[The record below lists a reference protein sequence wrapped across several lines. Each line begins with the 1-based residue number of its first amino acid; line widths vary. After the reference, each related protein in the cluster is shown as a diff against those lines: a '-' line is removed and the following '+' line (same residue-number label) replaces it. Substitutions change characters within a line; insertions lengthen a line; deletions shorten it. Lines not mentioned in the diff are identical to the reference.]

1 MTLKNPRHALKIVQK
16 SKKMYVTTFSAS
28 ELDAICEAPKLTEK
42 DLKKDSKY
50 QRELGNQKVAKIEKW
65 WDEAGT
71 FLPNSI
77 IIQFMDKKY
86 LDVNFPDDAQ
96 SGTVKITDDSGK
108 KIANLLD
115 GQHRVVG
122 CSRSHSKRDEPL
134 LTTIVSA
141 DFSKEQVGKMFIEM
155 NNEATKLGP
164 IHIMHLQARYGM
176 KPFVNEGKYAY
187 DLMYK
192 LWEESGTN
200 PLYSKG
206 KGTNSI
212 IRILDKKHGRISAVT
227 LAKELTKIYSN
238 HGTSMQKNT
247 SKDFVQFST
256 FLDVFTNYWSSDW
269 ANIQSALNNTDLF
282 SQMIVPLYTALI
294 ERARNF
300 VLPGTPNP
308 MWPEKKAWEDAI
320 KCNVEYTDSS
330 NKVKTCDFKDYI
342 SWSSDIF
349 NQFKNDR
356 THPQIAKLLSEKIT
370 SSAGKKALDFT
381 DLKTA
386 SHGYDNFSEY
396 LRTYEPDDFDFYVI
410 DSSGVK
416 MPLASPISSS
426 LGTKSVYLKWNK
438 SSLTKDKAFIKIEH
452 NGKIVRQGEFT
463 SNTNH
468 DMFHG
473 QIIRGWKGF
482 KSGQKYE
489 ISATQFCAN
498 GNQTTKMI
506 NISFS

>member
-1 MTLKNPRHALKIVQK
+1 MTLKKARHALKIIQK

-28 ELDAICEAPKLTEK
+28 ELEAICEAPKLTEK
-42 DLKKDSKY
+42 DIKKPSKY
-50 QRELGNQKVAKIEKW
+50 QRELGKQKVSKIEKW
-65 WDEAGT
+65 WDDGGT
-71 FLPNSI
+71 FLPNSV
-77 IIQFMDKKY
+77 IIQFKDKEY

-122 CSRSHSKRDEPL
+122 CSRSLTKKDEPL
-134 LTTIVSA
+134 LTTIVSS
-141 DFSKEQVGKMFIEM
+141 DFNKQQVGKMFIEM

-176 KPFVNEGKYAY
+176 KPFVGEGKYAY
-187 DLMYK
+187 DLMYR
-192 LWEESGTN
+192 LWEDGGTN
-200 PLYSKG
+200 PLFSRG

-247 SKDFVQFST
+247 NKDFVQFSH
-256 FLDVFTNYWSSDW
+256 FLDVLTDYWSDDW
-269 ANIQSALNNTDLF
+269 ANLQSAMNNTDLF
-282 SQMIVPLYTALI
+282 SQMIVPLYPTLI

-300 VLPGTPNP
+300 VPAGAANPLWPG
-308 MWPEKKAWEDAI
+308 KKEWEAAI
-320 KCNVEYTDSS
+320 KCKVKYIDKAN
-330 NKVKTCDFKDYI
+330 NVKTCDFKDYI

-349 NQFKNDR
+349 NQFKTDR
-356 THPQIAKLLSEKIT
+356 THPQITKLLSEKIS
-370 SSAGKKALDFT
+370 SSAGKNELDFT

-386 SHGYDNFSEY
+386 SHGYDNFGDY
-396 LRTYEPDDFDFYVI
+396 LRRYEPDDFDLYVI
-410 DSSGVK
+410 DDAGAKPAPTALPSSAGAK
-416 MPLASPISSS
+416 S
-426 LGTKSVYLKWNK
+426 LYLKWNK

-452 NGKIVRQGEFT
+452 NGDIVRQGEFT
-463 SNTNH
+463 SNTSH

-482 KSGQKYE
+482 KTGETYE
-489 ISATQFCAN
+489 ISVTQSCAN
-498 GNQTTKMI
+498 ANRYTKNLTI
-506 NISFS
+506 IFV